1 MSDDSATTIGVTR
14 PNEKLAAAPEWS
26 HLNGNGAVSIG
37 ERLDHGRTGGLS
49 SSPRFLLKK
58 EKRTHDSALE
68 IVCGWVVE
76 HQIGISSLEQ
86 DKAPKKSRI
95 AANLKIQVSQSIS

>member
-1 MSDDSATTIGVTR
+1 MSDDSATTIGVPV
-14 PNEKLAAAPEWS
+14 PNEKHKAAHEWS
-26 HLNGNGAVSIG
+26 HLNGNGAVSIE

-58 EKRTHDSALE
+58 EKRKDDSALE

-76 HQIGISSLEQ
+76 HQIGKFFFWARSSQEL
-86 DKAPKKSRI
+86 KI
-95 AANLKIQVSQSIS
+95 AAN